1 MWIETYCWWKNGN
14 ILSFSFFVVCSVMID
29 DDWEM
34 RDENWWWE
42 HETRSR
48 FCVWYILDVR
58 YKKYWLHDPLHFT
71 LGYFVSTRT
80 SNKQQEAAL
89 VNIIQSKNFVQVWT
103 AILIAHQIYIIM
115 ILAFLFTCLF
125 TSLSIVE
132 ALVSTANLQCPAK
145 SSSSC
150 PCAFP
155 RSPPSHHI
163 NDIVSHDK
171 RKHMSK
177 LESRITEQFSTFF
190 DDEDIITMTPFES
203 TFPFVSRLVG
213 SPSQARNLISFLRQ
227 ETSDIRQIIAFS
239 LLGYTIPMLGNT
251 IRRKFTK
258 LDQVQYKKTKIYH
271 LLNHISQGFKL
282 GAVTTLIET
291 ISEMV
296 LGLDASISVVMTNAV
311 SSILFSI
318 WGMVR
323 AHETFYN
330 RHILPV
336 PISYLQSFLPC
347 DQITSFHFKYIL
359 PTVSCQIC
367 EKPCIEILL

>member
-1 MWIETYCWWKNGN
+1 
-14 ILSFSFFVVCSVMID
+14 
-29 DDWEM
+29 M
-34 RDENWWWE
+34 R
-42 HETRSR
+42 
-48 FCVWYILDVR
+48 
-58 YKKYWLHDPLHFT
+58 
-71 LGYFVSTRT
+71 
-80 SNKQQEAAL
+80 
-89 VNIIQSKNFVQVWT
+89 
-103 AILIAHQIYIIM
+103 
-115 ILAFLFTCLF
+115 LAFLFTCLF
-125 TSLSIVE
+125 TTLSIVE

-239 LLGYTIPMLGNT
+239 LLGYTIPMLGNS

-323 AHETFYN
+323 AHEKFIIIIYS
-330 RHILPV
+330 ILPV
-336 PISYLQSFLPC
+336 PISFLQSFLPC

-359 PTVSCQIC
+359 PSVSCQIC